1 MTSISGKARDGS
13 SQEEHTRRMTELED
27 ALRRAEE
34 SSRNKSA
41 FIANL
46 SHEILTPLNSI
57 IGVANLFQGTRLDLE
72 QKKFVEML
80 TASARDLH
88 RLVEEL
94 LDLSLI
100 ETGRL
105 TLQSDL
111 FPVRTTCSRTV
122 RPLALSIRER
132 GLSLEL
138 HVDPAV
144 PEFLLGDSARFG
156 QILGNMVANAIAFT
170 PKGAIQVRVF
180 PEEETEW
187 SVLLHVTADHP
198 DVGAGAEKRRDT
210 DYSNMERRDFS
221 ASFQGA
227 GMGLLIA
234 RGIAEAMGGKFWT
247 EFSGSG
253 GRSIHFLASI
263 GKVLRGEAFSGKE
276 EESGEFFPRAASPL
290 PGKIS
295 VLVVDDNRF
304 NRSLTRA
311 ILRKMGGPGWM
322 VSLAEGGAEALHLM
336 EERHFDLV
344 FMDVQM
350 PEMDGLECARLARK
364 LEAGLGRRSVIIAM
378 TAYAMEGDRRMCLDG
393 GMDDYIAKPV
403 EAGELRS
410 VISRNLV

>member
-1 MTSISGKARDGS
+1 
-13 SQEEHTRRMTELED
+13 MTELED

-46 SHEILTPLNSI
+46 SHEILIPLNSI

-80 TASARDLH
+80 TASASDLRH
-88 RLVEEL
+88 LVEEL

-100 ETGRL
+100 ETGKL
-105 TLQSDL
+105 ILKSEP
-111 FPVRTTCSRTV
+111 FPVRSACSRTV

-187 SVLLHVTADHP
+187 SVLLHVTANHP
-198 DVGAGAEKRRDT
+198 DGGAGAEKRRDA
-210 DYSNMERRDFS
+210 DFSNMERKEFS

-234 RGIAEAMGGKFWT
+234 RGIAEAMGGKLWT

-276 EESGEFFPRAASPL
+276 EESG
-290 PGKIS
+290 
-295 VLVVDDNRF
+295 
-304 NRSLTRA
+304 
-311 ILRKMGGPGWM
+311 
-322 VSLAEGGAEALHLM
+322 
-336 EERHFDLV
+336 
-344 FMDVQM
+344 
-350 PEMDGLECARLARK
+350 
-364 LEAGLGRRSVIIAM
+364 
-378 TAYAMEGDRRMCLDG
+378 
-393 GMDDYIAKPV
+393 
-403 EAGELRS
+403 
-410 VISRNLV
+410 